1 MTVSRSASE
10 RALRDAS
17 ARTVD
22 TIWALRNSWS
32 RSLSYSGRIS
42 RVGMTKISVTVE
54 DELVE
59 QVRDRVGARGL
70 SAFVNQAV
78 RHELQ
83 LARLGELLADLED
96 ELGPPDDVMVAEALA
111 SLDRLESGQ
120 RSRTRARRPKP

>member
-1 MTVSRSASE
+1 
-10 RALRDAS
+10 
-17 ARTVD
+17 
-22 TIWALRNSWS
+22 
-32 RSLSYSGRIS
+32 
-42 RVGMTKISVTVE
+42 MTKISVTVE